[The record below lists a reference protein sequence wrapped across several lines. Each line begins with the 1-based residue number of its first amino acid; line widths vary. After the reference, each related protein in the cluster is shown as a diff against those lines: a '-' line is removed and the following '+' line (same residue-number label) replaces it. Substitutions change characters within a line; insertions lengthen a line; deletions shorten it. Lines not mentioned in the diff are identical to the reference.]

1 MSSDRSSTRGS
12 LSASSRRRANQDHKP
27 QTQFRLRTDEHNDT
41 VIDRNES
48 SVTWIQS
55 KLRSAA
61 FLPGQE
67 EQDDG
72 LRRSLILTQILLP
85 DSAV

>member
-1 MSSDRSSTRGS
+1 MWSTRGS
-12 LSASSRRRANQDHKP
+12 LSAWSRRPANQDHKP

-67 EQDDG
+67 QDNG
-72 LRRSLILTQILLP
+72 LRRSF
-85 DSAV
+85 DSHADSSS